1 MFLHAEE
8 SEMLGHTESELGIK
22 TDPENTEKV
31 KNWLVPKNADELQTF
46 VSFAGYY

>member
-22 TDPENTEKV
+22 TDPETLK
-31 KNWLVPKNADELQTF
+31 K
-46 VSFAGYY
+46 